1 MLQSITGLRTVCLV
15 AATPLA
21 LAALVGCLER
31 KETIT
36 VRPNGAVRIEM
47 RIQGEPQDVFTGD
60 QMPDLRTGWRVD
72 DETVTKDDG
81 KQEFRRVAT
90 LDLPAGSALPTSFAP
105 QDDANHE
112 TALQFPTDVRVERRA
127 DGTFYHFKRVYQP
140 REQARFEYLKSAL
153 QEAGVFKAAE
163 GKDLAELSTDELSD
177 LVRALRTIEA
187 SKHAQFVQ
195 LAVDTVGEKWP
206 GHFELLL
213 RAAVTRHF
221 EGAEVAPVVALLQQP
236 GGEARD
242 RQIDEFGR
250 RLTTDA
256 RDVLR
261 RTLMDLGAPRR
272 QIEQFFAAYDLE
284 QARRAVTEDIGDET
298 FEVRVA
304 LPGKL
309 IAHDGDL
316 VEDGAVVWKFPG
328 KALYDRP
335 QTLTALSRVGPNA
348 ERAAER

>member
-1 MLQSITGLRTVCLV
+1 MLRLITKLRTVFL
-15 AATPLA
+15 
-21 LAALVGCLER
+21 LAAIPLVLAPVAGCLER
-31 KETIT
+31 KETIE
-36 VRPNGAVRIEM
+36 VRPSGALRIEM

-72 DETVTKDDG
+72 DETVTKEDG

-90 LDLPAGSALPTSFAP
+90 LELPPGSPLPASFAP

-112 TALQFPTDVRVERRA
+112 TALQFPTEVRVERRA
-127 DGTFYHFKRVYQP
+127 DGTFYHFQRVYQP
-140 REQARFEYLKSAL
+140 REQARFEYLKTAL

-163 GKDLAELSTDELSD
+163 GKDLAELSADELGD

-195 LAVDTVGEKWP
+195 LAVDEVGEKWP
-206 GHFELLL
+206 RHFELLM
-213 RAAVTRHF
+213 RSAVTRHF
-221 EGAEVAPVVALLQQP
+221 EESDVAPVVALLQQP

-242 RQIDEFGR
+242 RQIDEYGR
-250 RLTTDA
+250 RLTSDA

-261 RTLMDLGAPRR
+261 RTLMDLNAPKR
-272 QIEQFFAAYDLE
+272 QIEQFFAAYDVE
-284 QARRAVTEDIGDET
+284 QARRAVTEDLGDET

-316 VEDGAVVWKFPG
+316 VEDGVVVWKFPG